1 MTSSPQERAAGIA
14 PNPAASPG
22 SAVPRGRTGR
32 VSSPSAPVLGGL
44 ATPTSQSPR
53 VPRSAPTGIPGPVTA
68 ARGLRGVS
76 AAGRVRRAPAG
87 GAPSANADGSSALSA
102 GQMAIAAAMSED
114 RGPDWWPRPPA
125 AQDIYVRL
133 TLDLEPVPKE
143 RHRTSAA
150 EYTQIGTQRVKT
162 RAAHSYTPQRLEA
175 YEAEVGWLLRQARV
189 KRNDTDDLG
198 VHAVFHVRGHQ
209 PDIDN
214 LVKSLFDACNGVAWR
229 DDRQV
234 TCLTTGLVRGSD
246 HPHTALM
253 IYVAALAGLRGMA

>member
-1 MTSSPQERAAGIA
+1 
-14 PNPAASPG
+14 
-22 SAVPRGRTGR
+22 
-32 VSSPSAPVLGGL
+32 
-44 ATPTSQSPR
+44 
-53 VPRSAPTGIPGPVTA
+53 
-68 ARGLRGVS
+68 
-76 AAGRVRRAPAG
+76 
-87 GAPSANADGSSALSA
+87 
-102 GQMAIAAAMSED
+102 MAIAAAMSED